1 MKSGKEA
8 KKYKEAVDF
17 LITAAIISPILWK
30 IVETIYA
37 EREDKMMNT
46 AILYGMGAVL
56 IWSTLAAVVKSVV
69 TSIPNLEALAI
80 SSLIA
85 FLTLFF
91 LNLQSGRL
99 KHLRDYSARQ
109 YLQMIGLGLIGM
121 FLYSAFYYLGLSQLS
136 SQEACILNYLW
147 PIMLVLFS
155 ILLLHEKLT
164 ALKLLAMICSFVG
177 VVVLSAGGGRVVGNH
192 LLGVIG
198 CVSAAALYG
207 LFCVLNKKAGYDEM
221 ISMMVIWLATAAASA
236 CSGLVLETW
245 VPIVGKQWIG
255 ILWNGV
261 MVNAMAYLFWALAL
275 KNSSNTA
282 ATANLAYLTPF
293 LSLFVSALLLHEKI
307 TIRALLA
314 PQRQTS

>member
-1 MKSGKEA
+1 
-8 KKYKEAVDF
+8 
-17 LITAAIISPILWK
+17 
-30 IVETIYA
+30 
-37 EREDKMMNT
+37 MMNT

-147 PIMLVLFS
+147 PIMLVFFS
-155 ILLLHEKLT
+155 VVLLHEKMTL
-164 ALKLLAMICSFVG
+164 LKMLAMICSFAG
-177 VVVLSAGGGRVVGNH
+177 VVILSAGGGSSGGNH
-192 LLGVIG
+192 LLGIIG

-207 LFCVLNKKAGYDEM
+207 LFCALNKKAGYDEM

-236 CSGLVLETW
+236 VCGLVLETW

-275 KNSSNTA
+275 KNSVNTA
-282 ATANLAYLTPF
+282 ATANLAYLTPL
-293 LSLFVSALLLHEKI
+293 LSLFVSAMLLHERI
-307 TIRALLA
+307 TIRAVFALA
-314 PQRQTS
+314 FILGGILIQNLRLGKLRGKKII

>member
-1 MKSGKEA
+1 MEKS
-8 KKYKEAVDF
+8 
-17 LITAAIISPILWK
+17 L
-30 IVETIYA
+30 
-37 EREDKMMNT
+37 M
-46 AILYGMGAVL
+46 YGIGAVL
-56 IWSTLAAVVKSVV
+56 IWSTLASVVKSVV

-99 KHLRDYSARQ
+99 KHLRDYSARR
-109 YLQMIGLGLIGM
+109 YLHMIGLGLIGM

-155 ILLLHEKLT
+155 VLLLHEKLT
-164 ALKLLAMICSFVG
+164 VLKFLAMICSFVG
-177 VVVLSAGGGRVVGNH
+177 VVVLSAGGGKVAGNH
-192 LLGVIG
+192 LLGVIS
-198 CVSAAALYG
+198 CVAAAALYG
-207 LFCVLNKKAGYDEM
+207 LFCVLNKKTGYDEM

-236 CSGLVLETW
+236 GSGLVPETW

-255 ILWNGV
+255 MLWNGV

-282 ATANLAYLTPF
+282 ATANLAYLTPL
-293 LSLFVSALLLHEKI
+293 LSLFVSALLLHERI
-307 TIRALLA
+307 TLHALLA
-314 PQRQTS
+314 LCFILGGIVIQNLKNRGGRHHKI

>member
-1 MKSGKEA
+1 
-8 KKYKEAVDF
+8 
-17 LITAAIISPILWK
+17 
-30 IVETIYA
+30 
-37 EREDKMMNT
+37 MMNT

-245 VPIVGKQWIG
+245 VPIVGKQC
-255 ILWNGV
+255 
-261 MVNAMAYLFWALAL
+261 
-275 KNSSNTA
+275 A

-314 PQRQTS
+314 LFFIIGGILIQNLKIRRGRRHKI